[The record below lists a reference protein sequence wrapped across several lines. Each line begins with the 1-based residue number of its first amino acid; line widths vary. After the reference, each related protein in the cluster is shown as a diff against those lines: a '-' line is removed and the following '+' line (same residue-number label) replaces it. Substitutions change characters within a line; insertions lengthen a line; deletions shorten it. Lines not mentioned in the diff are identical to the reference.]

1 MISADPHSS
10 KPGVVRDY
18 LSRREFTFTMENDIY
33 IRYLSF
39 KDKEDMRKHIMAKQ
53 PHKIDIG
60 AVFSAPV
67 RALSLRLC
75 ASSHSASLQPSKHTT
90 MKKEAFF
97 TVERE
102 LVFDIDLTDYDDVR
116 TCCS

>member
-1 MISADPHSS
+1 MCFADPHSS

-67 RALSLRLC
+67 SEMSLPLQQAAQPRPLAALKTHNHEKGGLLHRRARAC
-75 ASSHSASLQPSKHTT
+75 
-90 MKKEAFF
+90 
-97 TVERE
+97 
-102 LVFDIDLTDYDDVR
+102 I
-116 TCCS
+116 

>member
-10 KPGVVRDY
+10 KPGVVRDF

-39 KDKEDMRKHIMAKQ
+39 KDKDDMRKHIMAKQ

-67 RALSLRLC
+67 CAALFRRPQRTSHHQCIRA
-75 ASSHSASLQPSKHTT
+75 AIQAHDN
-90 MKKEAFF
+90 E
-97 TVERE
+97 EGG
-102 LVFDIDLTDYDDVR
+102 VFHGGARVGV
-116 TCCS
+116 